1 MWGSNWNGSW
11 DALRKVEQKM
21 FIRLQEL
28 DFAFHSNKSSGAIM
42 SILKQ
47 GDGAFVHLGVEFH
60 FRTVPVILEVF
71 VVAYFL
77 FGFSALV
84 SFIFVGTMV
93 AYFVFITWFGWT
105 QNQARRNLRKAYYS
119 MDSIQVENLTNFDTV
134 KFFSQEKREEE
145 KYTHAMLNFRK
156 LERPYITRYL
166 LLQLVTAGLL
176 GIMLFGCFLVAL
188 KSYFAGEMSVGDVTS
203 IVALIS
209 VLLPSL
215 MVVANEWRNI
225 MKNLTDLEP
234 FFELLETPN
243 TVVDKP
249 QKQSVEKWEH
259 MHRKDSYVISYN
271 NITFSYPD
279 RAPIFKDLSFMFESG
294 KSYGIV
300 GRSWAGKTTLIK
312 LLLRFYDLQSG
323 NITINGIAIDTI
335 TKSSLRSKI
344 GIVPQET
351 LLFNDTLR
359 HNIIYGKMDASD
371 DEIRDVL
378 QKSFLTEF
386 VDSLPM
392 GLDTIVGERGI
403 KLSGG
408 QRQRVGIAR
417 VFLEDAPIIVFDEA
431 TSHLD
436 SESEAAVQAAFWNL
450 AQGKTTIVIAHRLST
465 LRHCNQILVL
475 QDWSIIEQ
483 WTHDDLSRES
493 SGLYYHLLELQKMRE
508 IE

>member
-1 MWGSNWNGSW
+1 
-11 DALRKVEQKM
+11 M

-300 GRSWAGKTTLIK
+300 GRS
-312 LLLRFYDLQSG
+312 
-323 NITINGIAIDTI
+323 
-335 TKSSLRSKI
+335 
-344 GIVPQET
+344 
-351 LLFNDTLR
+351 
-359 HNIIYGKMDASD
+359 
-371 DEIRDVL
+371 
-378 QKSFLTEF
+378 
-386 VDSLPM
+386 
-392 GLDTIVGERGI
+392 
-403 KLSGG
+403 
-408 QRQRVGIAR
+408 
-417 VFLEDAPIIVFDEA
+417 
-431 TSHLD
+431 
-436 SESEAAVQAAFWNL
+436 
-450 AQGKTTIVIAHRLST
+450 
-465 LRHCNQILVL
+465 
-475 QDWSIIEQ
+475 
-483 WTHDDLSRES
+483 
-493 SGLYYHLLELQKMRE
+493 
-508 IE
+508 

>member
-1 MWGSNWNGSW
+1 M
-11 DALRKVEQKM
+11 
-21 FIRLQEL
+21 
-28 DFAFHSNKSSGAIM
+28 
-42 SILKQ
+42 
-47 GDGAFVHLGVEFH
+47 
-60 FRTVPVILEVF
+60 
-71 VVAYFL
+71 
-77 FGFSALV
+77 
-84 SFIFVGTMV
+84 
-93 AYFVFITWFGWT
+93 
-105 QNQARRNLRKAYYS
+105 
-119 MDSIQVENLTNFDTV
+119 
-134 KFFSQEKREEE
+134 
-145 KYTHAMLNFRK
+145 
-156 LERPYITRYL
+156 
-166 LLQLVTAGLL
+166 
-176 GIMLFGCFLVAL
+176 
-188 KSYFAGEMSVGDVTS
+188 
-203 IVALIS
+203 
-209 VLLPSL
+209 
-215 MVVANEWRNI
+215 
-225 MKNLTDLEP
+225 
-234 FFELLETPN
+234 
-243 TVVDKP
+243 
-249 QKQSVEKWEH
+249 
-259 MHRKDSYVISYN
+259 
-271 NITFSYPD
+271 
-279 RAPIFKDLSFMFESG
+279 
-294 KSYGIV
+294 
-300 GRSWAGKTTLIK
+300 
-312 LLLRFYDLQSG
+312 LRFYDLQSG

-475 QDWSIIEQ
+475 QD
-483 WTHDDLSRES
+483 
-493 SGLYYHLLELQKMRE
+493 
-508 IE
+508 